1 MFLISILFKGVIKTQ
16 TMGNNIRCIT
26 YKWFLNNAIS
36 CHLYRDKNHRPYGL
50 KIHCKDLSWKKAS
63 SLLEVNGKFPS
74 IKEPWFFFLSL
85 FIYLFFNE
93 SSMHMYPCV
102 CMNVEA
108 RSWCSVSSSIIS
120 LFIYLFLSE
129 SSMHMYTCVYMI
141 VEAMFNVFFNSF
153 FIYLFFCEL
162 YIHMLI
168 CMLEARCQCLMSSS
182 ILPHLILWQSLLL
195 NTDLTFIFFLFLLY
209 WKQIP
214 LSHKLS

>member
-16 TMGNNIRCIT
+16 TMGNNTRCIT

-63 SLLEVNGKFPS
+63 SLLGVNGKFPS
-74 IKEPWFFFLSL
+74 IEEPWFFFLSL

-102 CMNVEA
+102 CLNVEA
-108 RSWCSVSSSIIS
+108 RGWCSVSSSIIS
-120 LFIYLFLSE
+120 LFIYLFFE
-129 SSMHMYTCVYMI
+129 WIIHAYVHMCVHDCGSH
-141 VEAMFNVFFNSF
+141 VQCLLQF
-153 FIYLFFCEL
+153 FIYLFLCEL
-162 YIHMLI
+162 YMHMLI
-168 CMLEARCQCLMSSS
+168 CMLEARGQCLMSSS

-195 NTDLTFIFFLFLLY
+195 NTD
-209 WKQIP
+209 
-214 LSHKLS
+214 